1 MRQLHTRRTRSDAGW
16 TLIEL
21 LVVLSLI
28 MVLASLAMSQYRNS
42 VRTAEEAALKSNL
55 MRMRDAIDQYYA
67 DKGQYPSS
75 LQTLVSE
82 GYLRAV
88 PLDTITKSQD
98 SWVTV
103 PAEPDPARPT
113 ADAGIYDIK
122 SGSDGTA
129 LNGTRYSDWD

>member
-1 MRQLHTRRTRSDAGW
+1 MRHPHTRRTRSDAGW

-42 VRTAEEAALKSNL
+42 VRAAEEAALKSNL

-88 PLDTITKSQD
+88 PIDTITKSTD

-103 PAEPDPARPT
+103 PAEADPARPT
-113 ADAGIYDIK
+113 ADTGIYDIK

>member
-1 MRQLHTRRTRSDAGW
+1 
-16 TLIEL
+16 
-21 LVVLSLI
+21 VLSLI

-42 VRTAEEAALKSNL
+42 VRSAEEAALKSNL

-82 GYLRAV
+82 GYLRDV
-88 PLDTITKSQD
+88 PLDTITKSKD

-103 PAEPDPARPT
+103 PAEADPARPT
-113 ADAGIYDIK
+113 ADVGIYDIK